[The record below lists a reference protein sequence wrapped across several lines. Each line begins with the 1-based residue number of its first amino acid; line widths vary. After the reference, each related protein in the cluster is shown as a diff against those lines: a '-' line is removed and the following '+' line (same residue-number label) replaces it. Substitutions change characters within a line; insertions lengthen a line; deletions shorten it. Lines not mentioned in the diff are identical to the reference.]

1 MHQVTQLQ
9 TEVETMLRDGFPE
22 VEVLLV
28 DKPTPNRVRV
38 FIDRDASPVD
48 TDLLEQVTRELSP
61 LRERYALEV
70 SSPGIERPLVKP
82 EHFRRVI
89 GEPVAVKT
97 EQPIEGRRSFKGVL
111 TDASDEKIELD
122 QDGQPISIPLAAVRR
137 SNLVV
142 EQLGGTR

>member
-1 MHQVTQLQ
+1 MERTAQLQ
-9 TEVETMLRDGFPE
+9 QRVETILRDTLPE
-22 VEVLLV
+22 VEVVL
-28 DKPTPNRVRV
+28 
-38 FIDRDASPVD
+38 A
-48 TDLLEQVTRELSP
+48 EQI
-61 LRERYALEV
+61 
-70 SSPGIERPLVKP
+70 SPGIERPLVKP